1 MTIEQ
6 LIELERVRMEVFKV
20 GKGRKRIY
28 MRLPL
33 RCLFESGDR
42 IETNKCQSIK

>member
-33 RCLFESGDR
+33 RCLFDGM
-42 IETNKCQSIK
+42 ETNKCQSTE